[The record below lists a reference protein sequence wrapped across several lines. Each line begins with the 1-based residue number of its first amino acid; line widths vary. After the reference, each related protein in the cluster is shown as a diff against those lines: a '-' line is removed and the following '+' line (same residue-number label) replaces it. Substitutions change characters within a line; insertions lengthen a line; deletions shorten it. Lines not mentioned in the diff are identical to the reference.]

1 MSDDET
7 ETQSDHGTFGGNSI
21 ESDPNS
27 SKETADTVPESPG
40 DVDGLSA
47 VLYEN
52 PSAAIPTDEVGGDD
66 HDELSAVFIDYIE
79 TLDPQLIETGW
90 LFASNKSVEYG
101 KVDQSMLNHTRNL
114 VFFLH
119 RLATQAEAS
128 ELQPISADE
137 LRDLIALAVA
147 HDFHKLRPEDNDRG
161 ERFNITTHELESFV
175 SEVGLLEFA
184 PALSLEDLRS
194 CAVDHHENAR
204 SAEVTLTWEDYR
216 PLIRLAD
223 GMASCPTPQD
233 ATSARMQDLFRDAFP
248 GASVKLANHR
258 LDHVSGIFTNLL
270 NGAVSEYL
278 AEQYDYTVLTIYQ
291 DGCIYLA
298 PDDEEAPTNT
308 EEVANTLAQRVSEN
322 ISQSHP
328 AYQNLDQLQSN
339 FSIVGAQGLYSLND
353 PDFFYAGADQMLRAT
368 VRKGVTDGE
377 MENDPSDSARESME
391 ILADALDTSFS
402 MTKQQY
408 GVARFVNTVKGTFV
422 KPLLND
428 PTSADLIRATVTV
441 FDLPES
447 LAESLMNLPDD
458 VASSL
463 TNGGKWEYSYAIAQA
478 ILNRHGEGA
487 ALRNAESDIRDTLQA
502 GLGTLAGDEQE
513 WADAIQMEYAGALAS
528 EVRAF
533 VGENLRVGA
542 GDVTDTEQTTDTLD
556 EYMKKSRGKTC
567 TLCSRGVQAG
577 GNLGPMKSKKSLSTL
592 QGGFSNRELVGGT
605 KRDKLLLC
613 AACRIEFSLRET
625 AAQRREEG
633 RLFFHLVPDYFYTP
647 FSWRLH
653 DRLVNRFTGENRVR
667 MGRLAEAV
675 FDMETPEGFSSV
687 MDELTQPEGNGR
699 TMFESLSRD
708 FDQNLQ
714 FGSQTVGYFKVP
726 DNDTEFQF
734 FGAFLALTVSAYTG
748 MRVYMSESPVPEM
761 RARDFPEFAKL
772 GGGFTQVTDFYGESV
787 PLSELQSTLR
797 RAAALIKLGHA
808 LQGSSRNDSLF
819 AKYLRVARNEL
830 LPGAHLLKRAAQ
842 SSDEGSYVPALMRY
856 AVALDE
862 HSGIAPLNSN
872 MDETPHNRITRLAEL
887 AFDAI
892 RPASHQNK
900 PHRVERVFRESVKA
914 VTKTGEQL
922 GREDYQMLVAG
933 RLQKMLDRQAGNGI
947 YPVSQEKSNAGTP
960 LPERIEDYA
969 AFFVDEILFGIANG
983 RPSQLKRLENNLA
996 DGFFG
1001 ATIRAERRFYNERD
1015 ADEGE
1020 LESTA
1025 VADND
1030 AER

>member
-1 MSDDET
+1 MNDDEP
-7 ETQSDHGTFGGNSI
+7 ETQSDLGAFGGENG
-21 ESDPNS
+21 ELATS
-27 SKETADTVPESPG
+27 SPEEAADTASSSPKDG
-40 DVDGLSA
+40 TGLSTA
-47 VLYEN
+47 LYEN
-52 PSAAIPTDEVGGDD
+52 PSAAIPTDDERVDD

-79 TLDPQLIETGW
+79 TLDPQLIKAGW

-101 KVDQSMLNHTRNL
+101 KIDQSMLNHTRNL

-119 RLATQAEAS
+119 RLATQAETS
-128 ELQPISADE
+128 ELQSISADE

-147 HDFHKLRPEDNDRG
+147 HDFHKLRPEDDDRG

-175 SEVGLLEFA
+175 SEVGVLEFA

-223 GMASCPTPQD
+223 GMASCPTPQK
-233 ATSARMQDLFRDAFP
+233 ATAARMQDLFRDAFP
-248 GASVKLANHR
+248 GASVNLANHH

-270 NGAVSEYL
+270 NGAVSDYL
-278 AEQYDYTVLTIYQ
+278 AEQHDYTVLTIYQ
-291 DGCIYLA
+291 DGCVYLA
-298 PDDEEAPTNT
+298 PTEEKAPANT
-308 EEVANTLAQRVSEN
+308 EEVVDTLAQRVSDN
-322 ISQSHP
+322 ISESHP

-377 MENDPSDSARESME
+377 MESEPSDSARESME
-391 ILADALDTSFS
+391 MLADALGTSFS
-402 MTKQQY
+402 MTEQQY
-408 GVARFVNTVKGTFV
+408 GVARFVNTIKGTFV
-422 KPLLND
+422 KPLLDD
-428 PTSADLIRATVTV
+428 PTSADLIRATVAV
-441 FDLPES
+441 FDLSES
-447 LAESLMNLPDD
+447 LAESLVDLPED
-458 VASSL
+458 VVSSL
-463 TNGGKWEYSYAIAQA
+463 TNGGKWEYSYAIAQE

-487 ALRNAESDIRDTLQA
+487 ALRNAENDIINTLQA
-502 GLGTLAGDEQE
+502 EIGTLAGDEQE
-513 WADAIQMEYAGALAS
+513 WVDTIQTKYAGRLAS
-528 EVRAF
+528 EVSAF
-533 VGENLRVGA
+533 IGENLRVGA
-542 GDVTDTEQTTDTLD
+542 GGVTDTEQTTDTFD
-556 EYMKKSRGKTC
+556 EYTKKSRGKTC
-567 TLCSRGVQAG
+567 TLCSRGVQVG

-625 AAQRREEG
+625 AAQRRDDG

-653 DRLVNRFTGENRVR
+653 DRLINRFTGDNRVR

-675 FDMETPEGFSSV
+675 FDMETPEGFGSI
-687 MDELTQPEGNGR
+687 MNELTQPEGNGR

-714 FGSQTVGYFKVP
+714 FGSQTVGYFKSP
-726 DNDTEFQF
+726 DNETEFQF

-748 MRVYMSESPVPEM
+748 MRVYMSESPIPEM

-772 GGGFTQVTDFYGESV
+772 GGGFTQVTEFYGESV
-787 PLSELQSTLR
+787 PLSQLQPTLR
-797 RAAALIKLGHA
+797 RAAALIQLGHA

-862 HSGIAPLNSN
+862 HNGIAPLNST
-872 MDETPHNRITRLAEL
+872 MDDTPHNRITRLAEL

-892 RPASHQNK
+892 RPASHRNK

-947 YPVSQEKSNAGTP
+947 YPVSQEKSDAGTP
-960 LPERIEDYA
+960 LQERIEDYA
-969 AFFVDEILFGIANG
+969 VFFVDEILFGIANG

-1001 ATIRAERRFYNERD
+1001 ATLRAERRFYDERNANESETELTAD
-1015 ADEGE
+1015 ADSNAG
-1020 LESTA
+1020 
-1025 VADND
+1025 N
-1030 AER
+1030 